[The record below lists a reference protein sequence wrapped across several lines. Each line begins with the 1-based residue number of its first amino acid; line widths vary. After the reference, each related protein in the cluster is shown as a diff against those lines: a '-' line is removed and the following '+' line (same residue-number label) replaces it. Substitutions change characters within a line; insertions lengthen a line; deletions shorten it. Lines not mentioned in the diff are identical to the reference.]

1 MSSKLTPQLPLLIV
15 HLATVG
21 TEPFPAVTPVIVVL
35 GEDAFVITPGPDW
48 IVQVPTPTTGVLA
61 AIAKVLVLHWSIF
74 IPASAIVALALLVST
89 TSEVLGVHTP
99 LLIVQRN
106 VALVPTGTPVT
117 PLLLA
122 VGAVIV
128 AVPLTKLQLPVPLT
142 GTFPASVKLPFEHC
156 SWLGPATET
165 LGAV

>member
-21 TEPFPAVTPVIVVL
+21 TEPSPAVTPVIVVL

-74 IPASAIVALALLVST
+74 IPASAIVGCG
-89 TSEVLGVHTP
+89 E
-99 LLIVQRN
+99 IVN
-106 VALVPTGTPVT
+106 VIISKSFA
-117 PLLLA
+117 
-122 VGAVIV
+122 
-128 AVPLTKLQLPVPLT
+128 QLPLPNPV
-142 GTFPASVKLPFEHC
+142 SVNVTIPVSPPPK
-156 SWLGPATET
+156 
-165 LGAV
+165 V